1 MNIEAWKVRDIT
13 CRNYILASTHQSQK
27 ILLYPCTTAREMWVK
42 LSSQHAARAD
52 DPIHQRWQELYDYK
66 YDPENNVTS
75 YINGILSIAY
85 KLREIN
91 EPIPERQILNKILA
105 ALPPTFR
112 MVRSAW
118 TVVSANERTIDNLT
132 QRLVAEEKVIAS
144 YESELKDEETSTAF
158 RAHNSSNQRPR
169 GGHQAGKVD
178 IRVLED
184 TNLTPG
190 EEHPIATI
198 PVTTT
203 INENG
208 RNLIKNLNVHFV
220 RETLIKRKIVENWRR
235 HERYSREAKVAT

>member
-1 MNIEAWKVRDIT
+1 
-13 CRNYILASTHQSQK
+13 
-27 ILLYPCTTAREMWVK
+27 MWVK

-52 DPIHQRWQELYDYK
+52 DTIHQRWQELYDYK

-144 YESELKDEETSTAF
+144 YEFELKDEETSAAF
-158 RAHNSSNQRPR
+158 RAHKLSNRRQRSS
-169 GGHQAGKVD
+169 HQADGYSGLRENLQNARRGSANRYNTAVHHNQSEQSKVKELECDLCKVD
-178 IRVLED
+178 SHKTED
-184 TNLTPG
+184 CRKL
-190 EEHPIATI
+190 AKARTI
-198 PVTTT
+198 
-203 INENG
+203 
-208 RNLIKNLNVHFV
+208 LNA
-220 RETLIKRKIVENWRR
+220 E
-235 HERYSREAKVAT
+235 KV